1 MEDWSISLGNTLLA
15 SIVCLI
21 WYVVGLWEEKDVKV
35 SEEATSLTS
44 AEKKVRS
51 VDKEENFNNGSSGH
65 LFAEGGEG
73 HLYMLPEEGRHQ
85 LIAEQSKRRQEEI
98 QQSTMQLQEEKAPI
112 QTQKEKKKTMTKSL
126 EVKQQEGLIAEQSKR
141 RQEEIQSTMQLQEE
155 KAPIQNQKEEK
166 QTMTKSLDVLK
177 QQGPTTFQWP
187 QNASLLE
194 SARPTTSTVLSSAL
208 EDKLKDLGI
217 FRAGRADGS
226 NCQKVDGAARR
237 CGLELTK
244 KQVRVSFDTFMAK
257 SRPGLE
263 SDEEVKEMSPKPK
276 RKGNSKRNN
285 NVKEKKAVEPA
296 TSRYEKKENRTM
308 IRTGGWSNP
317 AWKMVQPQPSQ
328 VLVRA
333 F

>member
-1 MEDWSISLGNTLLA
+1 MG
-15 SIVCLI
+15 
-21 WYVVGLWEEKDVKV
+21 
-35 SEEATSLTS
+35 
-44 AEKKVRS
+44 
-51 VDKEENFNNGSSGH
+51 NNGSSGH

-73 HLYMLPEEGRHQ
+73 HLYMLPEEGRHL
-85 LIAEQSKRRQEEI
+85 LIAEQSKRRQD
-98 QQSTMQLQEEKAPI
+98 
-112 QTQKEKKKTMTKSL
+112 
-126 EVKQQEGLIAEQSKR
+126 
-141 RQEEIQSTMQLQEE
+141 EIQSTMQLQEE
-155 KAPIQNQKEEK
+155 KSPIQTQKEENK
-166 QTMTKSLDVLK
+166 TTTKSLELGK
-177 QQGPTTFQWP
+177 QEQEGPTTFQWP

-194 SARPTTSTVLSSAL
+194 SARPKTSTVLSSAL

-217 FRAGRADGS
+217 FRTGGDEGS
-226 NCQKVDGAARR
+226 NCQKHVDGAARR

-276 RKGNSKRNN
+276 RKGNNKRNN
-285 NVKEKKAVEPA
+285 HVKEKKAVEQ
-296 TSRYEKKENRTM
+296 KKERKESGRM

-317 AWKMVQPQPSQ
+317 AWKMVQPQPNP

>member
-51 VDKEENFNNGSSGH
+51 VDKEENFNNGSLGH

-73 HLYMLPEEGRHQ
+73 HLYMLPEEGRHL

-112 QTQKEKKKTMTKSL
+112 Q
-126 EVKQQEGLIAEQSKR
+126 I
-141 RQEEIQSTMQLQEE
+141 
-155 KAPIQNQKEEK
+155 QKEEK
-166 QTMTKSLDVLK
+166 KTTTKSLDVGK
-177 QQGPTTFQWP
+177 QEGPTTFQWP

-217 FRAGRADGS
+217 FRAGGDDEGS
-226 NCQKVDGAARR
+226 NCQRQVDG
-237 CGLELTK
+237 
-244 KQVRVSFDTFMAK
+244 
-257 SRPGLE
+257 
-263 SDEEVKEMSPKPK
+263 
-276 RKGNSKRNN
+276 
-285 NVKEKKAVEPA
+285 
-296 TSRYEKKENRTM
+296 
-308 IRTGGWSNP
+308 
-317 AWKMVQPQPSQ
+317 
-328 VLVRA
+328 
-333 F
+333 

>member
-1 MEDWSISLGNTLLA
+1 MGVIAGHRSMEDWSISLGNTLLA
-15 SIVCLI
+15 SIVCLL

-35 SEEATSLTS
+35 SEEASSLTS

-51 VDKEENFNNGSSGH
+51 VDKEENFNNGSQGH
-65 LFAEGGEG
+65 LCCTSRDTEGGEG
-73 HLYMLPEEGRHQ
+73 HLYMLPEEGRHL

-112 QTQKEKKKTMTKSL
+112 QTQKEENKTTTKSL
-126 EVKQQEGLIAEQSKR
+126 EAGKQE
-141 RQEEIQSTMQLQEE
+141 
-155 KAPIQNQKEEK
+155 
-166 QTMTKSLDVLK
+166 
-177 QQGPTTFQWP
+177 GPTTFQWP

-194 SARPTTSTVLSSAL
+194 SARPTTSTVLSNAL

-217 FRAGRADGS
+217 FRTGGDEGS
-226 NCQKVDGAARR
+226 NCQKHVDGAARR

-276 RKGNSKRNN
+276 RKGNNKKNN
-285 NVKEKKAVEPA
+285 HVKEKKAVEPA
-296 TSRYEKKENRTM
+296 TKERKESKTM

-317 AWKMVQPQPSQ
+317 AWKMVQPQPSP